1 MSKHVKTFSCLAA
14 ALAVTLSIPM
24 TAVPADAKTGR
35 TYARPASVA
44 IAVRKAPRPAK
55 APMFSAHKRRSHA
68 TEGGDVFY
76 AVCNKLGAGAST
88 QPEGHAEC
96 TNMNGTVVLDT
107 KDD

>member
-1 MSKHVKTFSCLAA
+1 MTYHSIKFSALAA
-14 ALAVTLSIPM
+14 TLAVTLSIPIV
-24 TAVPADAKTGR
+24 AAPADAKTGR
-35 TYARPASVA
+35 AYVRSASVPT
-44 IAVRKAPRPAK
+44 AVRKVPRQPNAPI
-55 APMFSAHKRRSHA
+55 FSNKKRRSRTA
-68 TEGGDVFY
+68 QGGDVFY